1 MRRRMKEKLTFLAFV
16 LAYGVIFAAM
26 TARTWLRPR
35 WLGLTIFAVGC
46 TFFLLLGLWYVL
58 GVLIYWRRPVASRPW
73 ILGGPPNPSPPE
85 DPATRDR

>member
-26 TARTWLRPR
+26 TWLRPR

-58 GVLIYWRRPVASRPW
+58 GVLILLASASGKPPLDSRRSA
-73 ILGGPPNPSPPE
+73 
-85 DPATRDR
+85 